1 MDLRN
6 NSLTAK
12 AEAHCLAQILE
23 VAMFNHQSSD
33 LDRGQFFFTDPSN
46 FYFIKKK
53 KKNKLSFFRCGSKF
67 VKTTGTNFFF
77 IIH

>member
-12 AEAHCLAQILE
+12 AEAQCLALILE

-33 LDRGQFFFTDPSN
+33 LDRGQFYFTDPSKIIS
-46 FYFIKKK
+46 FIKSC
-53 KKNKLSFFRCGSKF
+53 SFK
-67 VKTTGTNFFF
+67 
-77 IIH
+77 